1 MTEEEK
7 MLLELAQDNEAY
19 SLMSKRDRQRVRKL
33 ENELLKENENELSNH
48 IKEQ

>member
-19 SLMSKRDRQRVRKL
+19 FLMSKRDRQRVREL
-33 ENELLKENENELSNH
+33 EQKLLKENEKWAE
-48 IKEQ
+48 ERT